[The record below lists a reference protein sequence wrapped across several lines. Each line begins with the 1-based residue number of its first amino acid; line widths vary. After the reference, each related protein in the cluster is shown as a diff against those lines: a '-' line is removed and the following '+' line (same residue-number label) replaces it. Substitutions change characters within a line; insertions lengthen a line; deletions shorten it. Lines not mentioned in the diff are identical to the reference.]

1 MNRLHAF
8 QFVGAVGLV
17 ALGFLAG
24 RISTAASNVV
34 LSRVAGQVSGQNS
47 SKSGP
52 IQVQNSQSDQAQ
64 QPTQNDPRE
73 LIPLGPNPGQGQ
85 KPQPGQGQQP
95 GQCPVYLYQD
105 GKLYTLPQPGQKP
118 GQQPGQ
124 GPGNLPGQGG
134 GPQELLPLGPN
145 GGGSSPG
152 VPSLPNLPPGHP
164 QIDPNA
170 PNPFT
175 PTDPTQPADPNNN
188 RS

>member
-1 MNRLHAF
+1 MNRLHAI
-8 QFVGAVGLV
+8 QFVGAVALV

-24 RISTAASNVV
+24 RISAPDSNAASD
-34 LSRVAGQVSGQNS
+34 QVSSQNS
-47 SKSGP
+47 SKTGL
-52 IQVQNSQSDQAQ
+52 IRVQNSQSDQAQ
-64 QPTQNDPRE
+64 QPIQNDPRE
-73 LIPLGPNPGQGQ
+73 LIPLGPNPGQGQGQ

-105 GKLYTLPQPGQKP
+105 GKLYVLPQP

-124 GPGNLPGQGG
+124 GPGNLPGQSG

-152 VPSLPNLPPGHP
+152 TPGSGIPSLPELP
-164 QIDPNA
+164 NT

-175 PTDPTQPADPNNN
+175 PNDPAQPAEPNNN

>member
-1 MNRLHAF
+1 MNRLQVF
-8 QFVGAVGLV
+8 QFVGMVALV

-24 RISTAASNVV
+24 RISMPSQNV
-34 LSRVAGQVSGQNS
+34 LSAQVSGQVSGQS
-47 SKSGP
+47 SSESDLTR
-52 IQVQNSQSDQAQ
+52 VQNSQSDQAQ
-64 QPTQNDPRE
+64 QPNQNDPRE
-73 LIPLGPNPGQGQ
+73 LIPLGPNPGQGPGQGQ

-105 GKLYTLPQPGQKP
+105 GKLYVLPQP

-124 GPGNLPGQGG
+124 QRGQGPGNQPGQGG

-152 VPSLPNLPPGHP
+152 VPNLPQLPNT
-164 QIDPNA
+164 

-175 PTDPTQPADPNNN
+175 PNDPAQPAEPNNN

>member
-8 QFVGAVGLV
+8 QFVGAVALI

-24 RISTAASNVV
+24 RISTPGQIVV
-34 LSRVAGQVSGQNS
+34 SSQVPGQSA
-47 SKSGP
+47 SKSGL
-52 IQVQNSQSDQAQ
+52 IQVQNSQLDQAQ

-85 KPQPGQGQQP
+85 GQKPQPGQQP
-95 GQCPVYLYQD
+95 GQCPVYLFQD
-105 GKLYTLPQPGQKP
+105 GKLYTLPQPGQ
-118 GQQPGQ
+118 QPGQ
-124 GPGNLPGQGG
+124 GPGNQPGQGG

-152 VPSLPNLPPGHP
+152 TPSLPQLP
-164 QIDPNA
+164 NT

-175 PTDPTQPADPNNN
+175 PNDPAQPAEPNNN